1 MQKEEKEALKK
12 DIKPGM
18 WLKVQGYIKLN
29 RDGSDIVLDP
39 RNISTY
45 PHEMRKDTAEV
56 KRVELHMHT
65 SFPIWM
71 LCLPSVPRLVLKGIL
86 SSGQRPGAI
95 LPSPSQTTV

>member
-1 MQKEEKEALKK
+1 MCIRDRIVGGLHQGVVQFYDNRVDGQDHEGQVVIYLSLIHIWVTKYMQKEEKDALKK

-45 PHEMRKDTAEV
+45 PHEMRKDTARCV
-56 KRVELHMHT
+56 
-65 SFPIWM
+65 
-71 LCLPSVPRLVLKGIL
+71 
-86 SSGQRPGAI
+86 
-95 LPSPSQTTV
+95 